1 MRVFWCTFYFWFA
14 SSLLVLFSVAPPK
27 MGWSSSAPVFSAP
40 PIYKPQHKHK
50 HLPPAPPP
58 MLQFPKSNLDRWNMQ
73 RQWSSAVCKS
83 NKLRVRC
90 REVKVEES
98 TSVHDDEAC
107 ELVNGTELTIGDNA
121 DGIRAYLFTAVKN
134 NNATGILLL
143 SDIFGFEDSATRDF
157 AYRVACTGYN
167 VLVPDLFNG
176 DPWTKD
182 RPNSLLQQWI
192 TKHQPERIA
201 KTIFASAN
209 WMVNELAA
217 VGISR
222 KVGIIG
228 FCYGGGRVID
238 ILAQDQG
245 DYFGCGVSFYGTRID
260 SSVASH
266 IKVPLLLITGDD
278 DGLCP
283 VSVLED
289 ITKRNKQ
296 SKMVVFQGRGHSFA
310 HRPQTPEEDK
320 DAEEAFTMMRNWLYN
335 NLLAKT

>member
-1 MRVFWCTFYFWFA
+1 
-14 SSLLVLFSVAPPK
+14 
-27 MGWSSSAPVFSAP
+27 MGWPSSASPVFSAP
-40 PIYKPQHKHK
+40 PIYE
-50 HLPPAPPP
+50 PPTTNTNAHTPP
-58 MLQFPKSNLDRWNMQ
+58 MLMLHFPMAAKTAYSRKNSAVVQKSNLERWNMQ

-83 NKLRVRC
+83 NKLRVCC

-98 TSVHDDEAC
+98 TSIRDDEAC
-107 ELVNGTELTIGDNA
+107 ELVNGTEVSIG

-182 RPNSLLQQWI
+182 RPNALLQQWI
-192 TKHQPERIA
+192 TKHQSERIA

-238 ILAQDQG
+238 ILAQDEG
-245 DYFGCGVSFYGTRID
+245 NYFGSGVSFYGTRID
-260 SSVASH
+260 SSVATN
-266 IKVPLLLITGDD
+266 INVPLLLITGDND
-278 DGLCP
+278 ALCP
-283 VSVLED
+283 ISLFED

-296 SKMVVFQGRGHSFA
+296 SKMVVFPGRGHSFA
-310 HRPQTPEEDK
+310 HRPQTPEEDE
-320 DAEEAFTMMRNWLYN
+320 DAEEAFMIMRNWLYN
-335 NLLAKT
+335 DLLTNT